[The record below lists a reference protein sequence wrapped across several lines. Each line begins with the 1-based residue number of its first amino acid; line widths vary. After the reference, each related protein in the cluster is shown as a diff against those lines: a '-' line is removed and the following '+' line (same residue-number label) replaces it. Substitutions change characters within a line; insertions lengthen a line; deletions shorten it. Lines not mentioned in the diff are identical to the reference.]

1 MSASRQDP
9 KILEDETELSE
20 ISLQADGR
28 VYVFGMTREILEILA
43 GLDPQNGRLQN
54 LLVQPGKKHMKATGT

>member
-1 MSASRQDP
+1 MSQPKQIP

-28 VYVFGMTREILEILA
+28 VYFFGMTREILEILA
-43 GLDPQNGRLQN
+43 ELDPQSAHLQN
-54 LLVQPGKKHMKATGT
+54 LLIQPGKMQMKVSGT